1 MATPTDDPARAPAFP
16 AWPFNYMSLYSHM
29 AKDFGRYAQA
39 VTKSTDPLETTRAE
53 GDLGLRL
60 WNDMM
65 QGYYQLA
72 IAPFMAMTTAMAQ
85 PPVKAA
91 PPPAPVE
98 PARKA
103 KAAKSAV

>member
-16 AWPFNYMSLYSHM
+16 SWPFNYMSLYAHM

-53 GDLGLRL
+53 GDLGLNL

-65 QGYYQLA
+65 KGYYQLA
-72 IAPFMAMTTAMAQ
+72 LAPFMAMTTAMAQ
-85 PPVKAA
+85 PVKAE

-98 PARKA
+98 PVRKA